1 MIKNTQRFEPF
12 SKNPISLIGEKGE
25 WLGKFELDLGEEEL
39 RRLYRDLV
47 AARLLDERLLLL
59 QRSGKTS
66 FAMEAAG
73 HEGIQIAIAHAVK
86 RGFDWLFPYYRD
98 HGLALALGVPAV
110 EIFGE
115 NLATRADPAKGRQ
128 MPNHP
133 GSKKLNVFTV
143 ASPIASHVPP
153 ATGAAI
159 SAKIQGTGQVV
170 VTSFGDGATSEGD
183 WHAAVNFA
191 AAQGAPIVFVAEN
204 NRYAI
209 SVDLPK
215 QTGSENI
222 AIKAK
227 AYGMPGYYVDGM
239 DVLASY
245 YVMQE
250 AIEHARSGAGPVLV
264 EALVYRYGPHS
275 SADDDRLYRPKEEVE
290 YWKQRDPI
298 LRFQRFLERQG
309 LWSDEWGAEV
319 RQEAEEELAE
329 ALAAAEAAGPVP
341 EIWMFEDVYK
351 DMLWP
356 QLEQQ
361 RLLEEEL
368 GL

>member
-1 MIKNTQRFEPF
+1 MIKDTRRFEPF
-12 SKNPISLIGEKGE
+12 SENPISLIDDEGK
-25 WLGKFELDLGEEEL
+25 WTGKFDLQLDDAAL
-39 RRLYRDLV
+39 RDFYRSLI
-47 AARLLDERLLLL
+47 AARQLDERLILL

-66 FAMEAAG
+66 FAMQAAG
-73 HEGIQIAIAHAVK
+73 HEGIQVAIAKAVK
-86 RGFDWLFPYYRD
+86 PGFDWLFPYYRD

-110 EIFGE
+110 DIFAE

-133 GSKKLNVFTV
+133 GSKPLNVFTV
-143 ASPIASHVPP
+143 ASPIAAHIPP

-159 SAKIQGTGQVV
+159 SAKVQNTGQVV
-170 VTSFGDGATSEGD
+170 VASFGDGATSEGD
-183 WHAAVNFA
+183 WHAGVNFA
-191 AAQGAPIVFVAEN
+191 SAQGAPIVFVVEN

-209 SVDLPK
+209 SVDLVN
-215 QTGSENI
+215 QTGSENM

-245 YVMQE
+245 HVMLE

-264 EALVYRYGPHS
+264 EATVYRYGPHS
-275 SADDDRLYRPKEEVE
+275 SADDDSIYRPKEEVE
-290 YWKQRDPI
+290 AWKRRDPI
-298 LRFQRFLERQG
+298 LRLQKFLKNRG
-309 LWSDEWGAEV
+309 VWDEDWEEEV
-319 RQEAEEELAE
+319 RQSVTDELAQ

-341 EIWMFEDVYK
+341 EVWMFGDVYEK
-351 DMLWP
+351 QLWP
-356 QLEQQ
+356 QAEQQ
-361 RLLEEEL
+361 KYLEEEL